1 MDLPIHDEVIDNN
14 WLFII
19 NSSSVKLIQV
29 EDSHRLLKFENYLS
43 EIANYIEIN
52 K

>member
-19 NSSSVKLIQV
+19 NSSSIELIQV
-29 EDSHRLLKFENYLS
+29 EDFYRLLKFENYLS
-43 EIANYIEIN
+43 EIVIYIEIN